1 MPRPPNRTRQ
11 LVDPMAA
18 FQMVH
23 IMEGVIIRGTAA
35 VLRDLNRPLFGKTG
49 TTNGPT
55 NVWFVG
61 GTPDIVAGVYL
72 GYDQPRPMGGYAQG
86 GRIAAPIWKQWALTA
101 LKDQPKVPF
110 VAPPGIRWVRIDRA
124 TGKAVFRRFPDHGRT
139 EVAGHL
145 GSLPAADRAAPQ
157 LYREHWRSAYHEHS
171 SSGQQ
176 RLRADAPASVRAR
189 AAAADGHSAEPQ
201 RRMACQRRTAS
212 NRASRE
218 LAYRRFLNMR
228 AEAQAH
234 IDQINAAT
242 ALLRRFLD
250 WDRALKRLRGAECEG
265 RGSDALGRSQGGAG
279 GHARA
284 AAPRTGDRRDARASN
299 ASWPI
304 RSELMELA
312 ESEGDD
318 ALVDD
323 GVRSLAELAERAER
337 DKVAAL
343 LAGEADANNAYVE
356 VNAGAGGTESQ
367 DWAEMLQ
374 RMYTRWAERH
384 GMKVELIDHHSGEQA
399 GIKSATILV
408 KGENA
413 YGNLKTESGV
423 HRLVRISPYDANAR
437 RHTSFSS
444 VWVYPEVD
452 DDIDIQ
458 VEEKDLRID
467 TYRASGAGGQHVN
480 TTDSA
485 VRITHIPTGIVVAC
499 QNERSQHKN
508 RASAMKQLKARLY
521 EAELQKREAE
531 ADAANAAKT
540 DIGWGHQIRSYV
552 LQPYQLV
559 KDLRT
564 GVTSTSPGDV
574 LDGDLDRF
582 MAAALSQRVTGETVE
597 VEDVE

>member
-1 MPRPPNRTRQ
+1 
-11 LVDPMAA
+11 
-18 FQMVH
+18 
-23 IMEGVIIRGTAA
+23 
-35 VLRDLNRPLFGKTG
+35 
-49 TTNGPT
+49 
-55 NVWFVG
+55 
-61 GTPDIVAGVYL
+61 
-72 GYDQPRPMGGYAQG
+72 
-86 GRIAAPIWKQWALTA
+86 
-101 LKDQPKVPF
+101 
-110 VAPPGIRWVRIDRA
+110 
-124 TGKAVFRRFPDHGRT
+124 
-139 EVAGHL
+139 
-145 GSLPAADRAAPQ
+145 
-157 LYREHWRSAYHEHS
+157 
-171 SSGQQ
+171 
-176 RLRADAPASVRAR
+176 
-189 AAAADGHSAEPQ
+189 
-201 RRMACQRRTAS
+201 
-212 NRASRE
+212 
-218 LAYRRFLNMR
+218 MR

-250 WDRALKRLRGAECEG
+250 WERANRRLDELNHSIE
-265 RGSDALGRSQGGAG
+265 DPKLWDDPK
-279 GHARA
+279 A
-284 AAPRTGDRRDARASN
+284 AQ
-299 ASWPI
+299 
-304 RSELMELA
+304 ELMRERQRLEQGILATREIERELADTAELIELA
-312 ESEGDD
+312 ESEGDHAMID
-318 ALVDD
+318 EAV
-323 GVRSLAELAERAER
+323 GSLAELAERAER

-343 LAGEADANNAYVE
+343 LAGEADANSAYVE
-356 VNAGAGGTESQ
+356 INAGAGGTESQ

-374 RMYTRWAERH
+374 RMYTRWGERH
-384 GMKVELIDHHSGEQA
+384 GFKVELIDHHAGEQA

-423 HRLVRISPYDANAR
+423 HRLVRISPYDSNAR

-452 DDIDIQ
+452 EDIDIQ
-458 VEEKDLRID
+458 VEDKDLRID

-485 VRITHIPTGIVVAC
+485 VRITHIPTSIVVAS
-499 QNERSQHKN
+499 QNDRSQHKN
-508 RASAMKQLKARLY
+508 RAQAMKQLKARLY

-531 ADAANAAKT
+531 ANAANAAKT

-582 MAAALSQRVTGETVE
+582 MAAALSQRVTGEAVE